1 MLNIYLNNNLIFRVC
16 SENAGGGGYYELINF
31 NKEYSTPINQK
42 NNQIQIDLINSGGW
56 FFCNNLTISYY
67 YEWITN

>member
-16 SENAGGGGYYELINF
+16 SENGGGGGYYELNNF

-42 NNQIQIDLINSGGW
+42 NNQIQIDLINSGGL
-56 FFCNNLTISYY
+56 FSCRNLTISYY